1 MNMDELRGQIDAIDS
16 QLVELYKQR
25 LDVAD
30 RIGAYKRENGLPIY
44 DSERER
50 RLLNKVG
57 EQAGEERASSDQ
69 GRGACGLHCLL
80 RRHSDRS
87 VKGRRNREKENRC

>member
-30 RIGAYKRENGLPIY
+30 RIGAAGLFPY
-44 DSERER
+44 Q
-50 RLLNKVG
+50 
-57 EQAGEERASSDQ
+57 EQGTRKT
-69 GRGACGLHCLL
+69 GAEFCS
-80 RRHSDRS
+80 RM
-87 VKGRRNREKENRC
+87 